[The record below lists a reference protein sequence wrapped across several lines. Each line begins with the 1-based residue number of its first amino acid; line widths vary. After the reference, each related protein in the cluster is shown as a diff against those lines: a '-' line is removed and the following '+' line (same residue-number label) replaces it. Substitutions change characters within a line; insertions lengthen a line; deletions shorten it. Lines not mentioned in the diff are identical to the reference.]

1 MAVSIVAGWGPQIQK
16 QRLLTE
22 LKSIHNDHPSCKKTP
37 AAETTEPHP
46 APGLAA
52 VSLPKGVLSPF
63 PRFSFFE
70 YPASRHEHPLQTGV
84 VADDNAL
91 IGISS
96 RSL

>member
-1 MAVSIVAGWGPQIQK
+1 MGTANLKTAATDRTEIDPQ
-16 QRLLTE
+16 RSSLLQ
-22 LKSIHNDHPSCKKTP
+22 KTP

-84 VADDNAL
+84 LADDNAL
-91 IGISS
+91 IGISL

>member
-1 MAVSIVAGWGPQIQK
+1 MGTANSKTAATDRTEIDPQ
-16 QRLLTE
+16 RSSLLQ
-22 LKSIHNDHPSCKKTP
+22 KTP

-52 VSLPKGVLSPF
+52 VSPRKGILSPF
-63 PRFSFFE
+63 PKFSFFE

-84 VADDNAL
+84 VTDDNGL
-91 IGISS
+91 VRTSS